1 MAAFRADLYSR
12 MDPGYEVASSPM
24 TVPNDRARDRVQERQ
39 RAAALALHYRDSEGL
54 SIAEIATRL
63 GRKEST
69 VKAYLWD
76 PTGEKAKA
84 VKRRYQGACRSCGAP
99 TAARGGK
106 GDAYE
111 YCKECHPGAIARRRS
126 REWVLEG
133 MRDWETR
140 YGRLPSSTDWSVAH
154 ARRRG
159 GAALKRVQARDWP
172 APSTV
177 IGVYGS
183 WAAAVADAAQ
193 G

>member
-1 MAAFRADLYSR
+1 VHETECRSAGAPRR
-12 MDPGYEVASSPM
+12 SP
-24 TVPNDRARDRVQERQ
+24 
-39 RAAALALHYRDSEGL
+39 LHYRDSEGL
-54 SIAEIATRL
+54 SIAEIAKRL

-76 PTGEKAKA
+76 PTGEKARA
-84 VKRRYQGACRSCGAP
+84 VKSRYQGACRSCGAP

-111 YCKECHPGAIARRRS
+111 YCKDCHPGAIARCRS

-140 YGRLPSSTDWSVAH
+140 YGRLPSSTDWSVTH

-159 GAALKRVQARDWP
+159 GAALERVQARDWP

-177 IGVYGS
+177 IGVYWS